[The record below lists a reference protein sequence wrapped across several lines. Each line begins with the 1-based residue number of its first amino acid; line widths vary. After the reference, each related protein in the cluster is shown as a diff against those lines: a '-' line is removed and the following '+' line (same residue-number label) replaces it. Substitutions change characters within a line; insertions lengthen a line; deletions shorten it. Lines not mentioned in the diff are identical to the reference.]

1 VLDIEPRIKDGGV
14 FVHFEYI
21 SPLGSGTSEDP
32 AIRLTELKA
41 MADIQAA
48 IQAAAAKQGGIPSW
62 LGFSAPRK
70 FWLPYGRITKL
81 DPPTPAP
88 AGTLRSATV
97 TYDRVR
103 SAVLARNC
111 LHGVNLTTDGD
122 VIGRSGP
129 GIAMAVAPGTKLTR
143 LSVLYNQPLKEKA
156 IRNWLTSHPRI
167 VLPILAFLIGTITYT
182 VFDPIREL
190 SIQGKVMNW
199 FDYRDYTLY
208 KWLRENA
215 FERIASTFS
224 GKHIGET
231 EAEEPAIWKERKDAK
246 VTLRAYL
253 NDFPSTVAVIHGP
266 AGAGKGELVNSIM
279 KEEDRPSM
287 TIDCTKILNAPND
300 SGIVRELAKQTGY
313 WPYFSFLSSLNNMID
328 LASVGLI
335 GQKARRLS
343 PS

>member
-1 VLDIEPRIKDGGV
+1 
-14 FVHFEYI
+14 
-21 SPLGSGTSEDP
+21 
-32 AIRLTELKA
+32 
-41 MADIQAA
+41 MQ
-48 IQAAAAKQGGIPSW
+48 
-62 LGFSAPRK
+62 
-70 FWLPYGRITKL
+70 PYGRITKL

-182 VFDPIREL
+182 VSPTLSSHLIWHLILLKKVFDPIREL

-199 FDYRDYTLY
+199 FDYR
-208 KWLRENA
+208 
-215 FERIASTFS
+215 
-224 GKHIGET
+224 G
-231 EAEEPAIWKERKDAK
+231 
-246 VTLRAYL
+246 
-253 NDFPSTVAVIHGP
+253 
-266 AGAGKGELVNSIM
+266 NSIFVL
-279 KEEDRPSM
+279 RPH
-287 TIDCTKILNAPND
+287 TAVT
-300 SGIVRELAKQTGY
+300 T
-313 WPYFSFLSSLNNMID
+313 SL
-328 LASVGLI
+328 
-335 GQKARRLS
+335 
-343 PS
+343 